1 MQIASPLHHL
11 TLSVT
16 DLDRS
21 VEWYRRALGLEHAA
35 DREAPGWKRVL
46 LRSRA
51 GLVIGLTRHDTTPAD
66 DRFDHTRVGL
76 DHLSIHC
83 PDRGAVEAWARH
95 LESAGIEHE
104 GVVDAPTGHVLV
116 CRDPDG
122 IPVEFFA
129 TPTP

>member
-1 MQIASPLHHL
+1 MPIAPPFHHL
-11 TLSVT
+11 TLTVT

-21 VEWYRRALGLEHAA
+21 ADWYQRALGLEHAA
-35 DREAPGWKRVL
+35 DRQGPGWERVL

-51 GLVIGLTRHDTTPAD
+51 GLVIGLTRHDGTGEG

-76 DHLSIHC
+76 DHLAVHC
-83 PDRGAVEAWARH
+83 PDRDAVQAWADH
-95 LESAGIEHE
+95 LEAVGIEHD
-104 GVVDAPTGHVLV
+104 GVTDAPTGHVLV

-129 TPTP
+129 SR